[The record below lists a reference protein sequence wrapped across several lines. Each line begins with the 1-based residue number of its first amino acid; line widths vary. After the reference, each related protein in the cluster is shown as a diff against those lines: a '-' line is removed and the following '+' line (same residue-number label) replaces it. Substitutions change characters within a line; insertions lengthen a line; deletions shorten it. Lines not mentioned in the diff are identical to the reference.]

1 MIELRFCLGFKEDG
15 TPVFYDEPI
24 FTLNPF
30 DYINFEYQRLF
41 SEAPKCYNNSESIWD
56 RGILYVTMD
65 MIKDFDWFK
74 EVFRINSTYEEL
86 LDEYGL
92 MPELSE
98 DKEETK

>member
-1 MIELRFCLGFKEDG
+1 
-15 TPVFYDEPI
+15 
-24 FTLNPF
+24 
-30 DYINFEYQRLF
+30 
-41 SEAPKCYNNSESIWD
+41 
-56 RGILYVTMD
+56 MD